1 MLLCLYFCAGLG
13 YIPVRTYLPG
23 GLESLIETL
32 RDLPDPLVRVAPEFV
47 PELMYVL
54 NRLALAWLV
63 LEALEES
70 VQDVVLHFGCVQ
82 LIAVFEE
89 FDYHDV
95 LPQSNQKNLQMHSQ
109 CPQFLHAV

>member
-63 LEALEES
+63 LEAFEES
-70 VQDVVLHFGCVQ
+70 LQDVVLHFGCVELMPVLQ
-82 LIAVFEE
+82 DLVSTSL
-89 FDYHDV
+89 
-95 LPQSNQKNLQMHSQ
+95 LPQTTE
-109 CPQFLHAV
+109 

>member
-70 VQDVVLHFGCVQ
+70 VQDVVLHFASVE
-82 LIAVFEE
+82 LIAAFWQ
-89 FDYHDV
+89 FDYHDL
-95 LPQSNQKNLQMHSQ
+95 LPQRNEKTIQIH
-109 CPQFLHAV
+109 